1 MRTSP
6 NPVNRHFPSAQR
18 ELRPPTFF
26 QASTQMTKILRKK
39 RNSLI
44 WMLIALAALPC
55 HAADKPV
62 AAAAKAATA
71 PVVVVPASD
80 PRIQYIGRFD
90 DSNPDA
96 PRFAWSGSIIK
107 ARYKAERITL
117 LLKDD
122 PPANRTDDSGAPF
135 RNWFDVLIDG
145 QLAVTIVASPDRT
158 RYEIPRQLG
167 NGPRTI
173 SIFKR
178 TEAVVGVST
187 FLGFE
192 LSGGGRL
199 LDPPARPDR
208 RIEFVGDSITAGL
221 DVVKVGTGVFTLAA
235 ENNRITYAAVAARRL
250 GAESVCMAYSG
261 NGVHCNG
268 GDKKNAMPVLYE
280 RIIPQEPESRWD
292 FTRWTPQV
300 VVIHLG
306 VNDVGAARSGLCKDD
321 FQLVIDSYVTFVAR
335 VRKQYPQ
342 AHIFCMIGPVLW
354 HVDLLT
360 KLPLDTVET
369 FRKKGD
375 TKVHYLRCDD
385 IGGDLHPDVA
395 NQRKMGDM
403 LVKAIAAETGWSFAE
418 DVETGDQQ

>member
-1 MRTSP
+1 
-6 NPVNRHFPSAQR
+6 VKKI
-18 ELRPPTFF
+18 TFC
-26 QASTQMTKILRKK
+26 IL
-39 RNSLI
+39 
-44 WMLIALAALPC
+44 MVALAPL
-55 HAADKPV
+55 
-62 AAAAKAATA
+62 AAAAELSKP

-90 DSNPDA
+90 VSNPDA

-145 QLAVTIVASPDRT
+145 HLAVTIVASPNRT
-158 RYEIPRQLG
+158 RYEIPRPLD
-167 NGPRTI
+167 NGPHTI
-173 SIFKR
+173 TVFKR
-178 TEAVVGVST
+178 TEAVVGVCT

-192 LSGGGRL
+192 LSEGGRL
-199 LDPPARPDR
+199 LDPPARPAR
-208 RIEFVGDSITAGL
+208 RIEFIGDSITAGL
-221 DVVKVGTGVFTLAA
+221 DVVKVGAGVFTLAA
-235 ENNRITYAAVAARRL
+235 ENNRLDYSAVAARRL
-250 GAESVCMAYSG
+250 SAESICIAYSG
-261 NGVHCNG
+261 NGIYCNAG
-268 GDKKNAMPVLYE
+268 GGKHDIMPVLYE
-280 RIIPQEPESRWD
+280 RIIPQEPGSRWD

-306 VNDVGAARSGLCKDD
+306 SNDVGAAVSGLCTDD
-321 FQLVIDSYVTFVAR
+321 FQLYIDSYVNFVAR

-360 KLPLDTVET
+360 KLPGATVET

-375 TKVHYLRCDD
+375 IKVHYLQCDD

-395 NQRKMGDM
+395 NQRKMADM
-403 LVKAIAAETGWSFAE
+403 LVKAIAAETGWTLPE
-418 DVETGDQQ
+418 RDDPTLYVEEE

>member
-1 MRTSP
+1 MCCLL
-6 NPVNRHFPSAQR
+6 PSIG
-18 ELRPPTFF
+18 
-26 QASTQMTKILRKK
+26 M
-39 RNSLI
+39 
-44 WMLIALAALPC
+44 
-55 HAADKPV
+55 AADE
-62 AAAAKAATA
+62 AAKTPA
-71 PVVVVPASD
+71 VVVPPSY
-80 PRIQYIGRFD
+80 PRIQYTGRFD
-90 DSNPDA
+90 VSNPDA
-96 PRFAWSGSIIK
+96 PRYAWSGSSIT
-107 ARYKAERITL
+107 ARYQAEKITL

-145 QLAVTIVASPDRT
+145 QLAVTIIASPDRT

-167 NGPRTI
+167 NGPHTI

-178 TEAVVGVST
+178 TEAVVGVCT

-192 LSGGGRL
+192 LSGGGKL
-199 LDPPARPDR
+199 LDPPARPAR

-235 ENNRITYAAVAARRL
+235 ENNRLTYAAEAARRL

-261 NGVHCNG
+261 NGVHCEAG
-268 GDKKNAMPVLYE
+268 GSKSNTLPVLYE
-280 RIIPQEPESRWD
+280 RIIPQEPDSRWD

-306 VNDVGAARSGLCKDD
+306 SNDVSAKADGNCTDD
-321 FQLVIDSYVTFVAR
+321 FQLYIDSYVKFVAR

-342 AHIFCMIGPVLW
+342 AHIFCMLGPVLW
-354 HVDLLT
+354 HVDLFT
-360 KLPLDTVET
+360 KLPRATVET

-375 TKVHYLRCDD
+375 TKVHYLQCDD
-385 IGGDLHPDVA
+385 IGGDLHPDTA
-395 NQRKMGDM
+395 NQRKMGDR